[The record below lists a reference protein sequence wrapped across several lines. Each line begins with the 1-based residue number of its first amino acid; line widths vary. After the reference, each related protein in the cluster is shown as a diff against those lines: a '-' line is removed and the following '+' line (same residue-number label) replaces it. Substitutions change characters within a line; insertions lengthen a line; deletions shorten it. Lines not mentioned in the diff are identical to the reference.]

1 MYRVICAFNDLRDDG
16 RLYPIGAEYPAKGI
30 QPTEDRIAELLSSNN
45 KLGKPLIEKVAPVG
59 IDEETDNE
67 EIRPARKKRG
77 RKNEH
82 D

>member
-1 MYRVICAFNDLRDDG
+1 MYRVICAFNDLTDG
-16 RLYPIGAEYPAKGI
+16 KRLYPVGAEYPAKGI

-59 IDEETDNE
+59 IDEEADNE

-77 RKNEH
+77 KKN
-82 D
+82 DDN